1 MQHPSTV
8 GTLTTLPADHIDL
21 ILTAAIELGTITA
34 PTGTPRPVA
43 LVTAMAQ
50 RIGTHL
56 FLRND
61 IRDNTGYRFRPV
73 EGPLDLRDVLK
84 ACHAAQFAYRDTK
97 LWAGSTEKTVVDAV
111 AKAASM
117 RTPGYDLAPW
127 VWRRPVTEVLA
138 IAPEG
143 TWQPEIEEV
152 VWRSDP
158 SLIAEQWPGA
168 RVVLI
173 TRAGLETLPDLPPR
187 PRVFLLVDVNAAGP
201 AIHEGERSA
210 SVENVLIWPDAA
222 VWLKEQTL
230 L

>member
-1 MQHPSTV
+1 MHHPSTA

-21 ILTAAIELGTITA
+21 ILTAAIEFGTIAA

-84 ACHAAQFAYRDTK
+84 ACHAAQFAYHSTR
-97 LWAGSTEKTVVDAV
+97 LWAGSTEKEVVDAV

-127 VWRRPVTEVLA
+127 IWRRPTQEVLA
-138 IAPEG
+138 IAAPG
-143 TWQPEIEEV
+143 TWHPDIDNV
-152 VWRSDP
+152 AWISD
-158 SLIAEQWPGA
+158 AETISSQWNGA
-168 RVVLI
+168 RIVLL
-173 TRAGLETLPDLPPR
+173 TRSGLAGLPSVPPR
-187 PRVFLLVDVNAAGP
+187 PRVFLIVEAPNVGQG
-201 AIHEGERSA
+201 IHDGERA
-210 SVENVLIWPDAA
+210 AAVENVLVWPDAA
-222 VWLKEQTL
+222 AWLKEQTL